1 MYLDEVFNNFL
12 GTLRHVPDIR
22 IDNPN
27 LEQGKFV
34 NDRTRYYAGK
44 VVPTM
49 ITTES
54 GECKVST
61 VSMQKPDLELI
72 ERSSG
77 PEYGTVME
85 GFKQGSTVEGLTGG
99 GSGRGGSGSG
109 YTSSGS
115 TASQADF
122 VNYDN
127 LYKSFTA
134 KSTEY
139 NSALKTYNAFIHSY
153 SYANYFDKYVRLQTK
168 AASTAT
174 GSTPGTP
181 AEYDTYYINKYGFRY
196 KIPTSTP
203 TNLIPT
209 FPDSTDSIPIISASD
224 FAGFPIQTM
233 TNYTVSANQRLNLA
247 GTIVKYAA
255 ATSAATSTST
265 SSSSSS
271 SSSSSQTAS
280 TSAVYVWVDIE
291 GIAHVFDS
299 TVLSDNVNNCKS
311 TCWAKKSAM
320 SSDSIS
326 GFASRDLFIT
336 AIGGEKMI
344 GTSITKANNISCI
357 ELPSSIIAMK
367 AVIDG
372 IETELKASADKLGIT
387 QGTQT
392 PNSHTQEEAVNAV
405 GDAVQQP
412 TPQLNSGLMSEYHS
426 IQKDMSTFDGKV
438 DDSGLNVKSKLG
450 YYVLWLSLMIFIVVV
465 TFRNIANSDSTESG
479 SFMISVAL
487 LIILLI
493 YLFNYLSKFRLGPQQ
508 MISKAAGDLPEK
520 VSGMMK
526 FTFT

>member
-77 PEYGTVME
+77 PEYATVME
-85 GFKQGSTVEGLTGG
+85 GFKQGSTVEGLAGG
-99 GSGRGGSGSG
+99 GSGSGGSGSG
-109 YTSSGS
+109 YASSGS
-115 TASQADF
+115 TASPADF
-122 VNYDN
+122 VNYDG
-127 LYKSFTA
+127 LSKLFTA

-168 AASTAT
+168 AASVSTS
-174 GSTPGTP
+174 STPGTP
-181 AEYDTYYINKYGFRY
+181 AEYDTYYMNKYGFRY
-196 KIPTSTP
+196 KIPTPTP
-203 TNLIPT
+203 TGLVPT
-209 FPDSTDSIPIISASD
+209 FPLATDSIPIISASD

-233 TNYTVSANQRLNLA
+233 ANYTVSANQRLDLA
-247 GTIVKYAA
+247 GTIVKYAVA
-255 ATSAATSTST
+255 AST
-265 SSSSSS
+265 SSSSS

-320 SSDSIS
+320 SSDSIA
-326 GFASRDLFIT
+326 GFSSRDLFIT

-344 GTSITKANNISCI
+344 GTPITKANNISCI

-367 AVIDG
+367 TGIDV

-387 QGTQT
+387 QGTH
-392 PNSHTQEEAVNAV
+392 SFSAISRTQEDAVNAV
-405 GDAVQQP
+405 GDVVQQS
-412 TPQLNSGLMSEYHS
+412 TQQLNSGLMSEYHS

>member
-99 GSGRGGSGSG
+99 GSGSGGSGSG
-109 YTSSGS
+109 YASSSS
-115 TASQADF
+115 TASRADF
-122 VNYDN
+122 VNYDV
-127 LYKSFTA
+127 LSKSFTA

-168 AASTAT
+168 AASVAT
-174 GSTPGTP
+174 GSTPATP

-196 KIPTSTP
+196 KIPTPTP
-203 TNLIPT
+203 TNLNPT
-209 FPDSTDSIPIISASD
+209 FPVSTDSIPIISASD

-255 ATSAATSTST
+255 AASAATST
-265 SSSSSS
+265 SSSSS
-271 SSSSSQTAS
+271 QPAP

-291 GIAHVFDS
+291 GIAHEFDS

-320 SSDSIS
+320 SSDSIA
-326 GFASRDLFIT
+326 GFANRDLFIT
-336 AIGGEKMI
+336 AIGGVKMI
-344 GTSITKANNISCI
+344 GTPITKANNISCI

-367 AVIDG
+367 AGIDV

-392 PNSHTQEEAVNAV
+392 SNDISHTQGAVNAV
-405 GDAVQQP
+405 GDAIQQP